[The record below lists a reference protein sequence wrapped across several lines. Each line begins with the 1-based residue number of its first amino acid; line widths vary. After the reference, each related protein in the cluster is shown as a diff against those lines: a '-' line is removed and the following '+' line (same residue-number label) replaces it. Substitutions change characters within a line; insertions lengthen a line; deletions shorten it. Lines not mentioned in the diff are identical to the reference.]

1 MLQHEYYVIERENN
15 DHYPLFAWDQA
26 ADEFGLGVP
35 ATFQPPV
42 KIRLRDPIS
51 PKFELVDYHQLPDP
65 VVSPK
70 LAKALAPLNIH
81 GIQLVPAVVRN
92 PSDPYSELHEYF
104 FIHVWNRIACLDK
117 DNSEL
122 ECNRDGTRIFGIQKL
137 VLDEN
142 VLNNISLPKRLI
154 FELEE
159 KPSVLLIHA
168 SVKSAIESVS
178 PKGVR
183 FFKATDWNSDLAFD

>member
-1 MLQHEYYVIERENN
+1 MKL
-15 DHYPLFAWDQA
+15 
-26 ADEFGLGVP
+26 
-35 ATFQPPV
+35 
-42 KIRLRDPIS
+42 RLRDPVS
-51 PKFELVDYHQLPDP
+51 PTFELVDYHQLPDP

-70 LAKALAPLNIH
+70 LANVLALLNIH

-117 DNSEL
+117 DNSDL

-137 VLDEN
+137 VLDEK
-142 VLNNISLPKRLI
+142 VLNGISLPKRLI

-168 SVKSAIESVS
+168 SVKSAIESIS

-183 FFKATDWNSDLAFD
+183 FFKATDWNSDLAFE